1 MVGRIT
7 GSETNLW
14 QRKRKLLDKGKK
26 QTSGN
31 PNTKHNSVKIQ
42 DCCKRFI
49 QTRVKL
55 AINVTEN
62 VSGQPFCDTI
72 RSVSW
77 LWGPIREIPHNS
89 PLETPEETPLSISPS
104 FARLGV
110 ISHMSPRTC
119 PNTQMFPGILE
130 NEAVF
135 LFRRF
140 FWKTAAAL
148 SPSPNMWTVVL
159 YCPLKILCRPDRAYF
174 LKFWKIEDCI
184 NLSIL
189 SLVFL
194 VVYFLD
200 PAQQQSCE
208 ALFWID

>member
-31 PNTKHNSVKIQ
+31 PNTKHNSVKNQ

-49 QTRVKL
+49 KTRVKL

-62 VSGQPFCDTI
+62 VSGHPFCDTI

-77 LWGPIREIPHNS
+77 LWEPIREIPHNS

-140 FWKTAAAL
+140 FWKTGAAL
-148 SPSPNMWTVVL
+148 AQYVDSCV
-159 YCPLKILCRPDRAYF
+159 ILSTQDSVQTRQSIF
-174 LKFWKIEDCI
+174 LKVLKNRRLHNFYLLA
-184 NLSIL
+184 LSEA
-189 SLVFL
+189 LVFL
-194 VVYFLD
+194 VVL
-200 PAQQQSCE
+200 
-208 ALFWID
+208 L

>member
-1 MVGRIT
+1 MRQIYGKEKGNCSTKAR
-7 GSETNLW
+7 N
-14 QRKRKLLDKGKK
+14 KRVEIL
-26 QTSGN
+26 T
-31 PNTKHNSVKIQ
+31 PNTIPLKFKIAAKVK
-42 DCCKRFI
+42 
-49 QTRVKL
+49 TRVKL

-62 VSGQPFCDTI
+62 VSGHPFYDTI

-77 LWGPIREIPHNS
+77 LWEPIREIPHNS

-140 FWKTAAAL
+140 FWKTGAAL

-184 NLSIL
+184 IL
-189 SLVFL
+189 SFIFVRSSRLCL
-194 VVYFLD
+194 
-200 PAQQQSCE
+200 
-208 ALFWID
+208 